1 MDVFIWDGNGRF
13 HHTPPPS
20 STPAKPTAIPI
31 VTAVFHQPPS
41 SKTKTHG
48 ICYNNRM
55 IAEAKDLTTIRQQL
69 NDCLPDIGERY
80 SVSYLGIF
88 GSYVRDEAT
97 PESDLDV
104 LVDFSTPPTLFQF
117 VRLKNELSD
126 LLGISVDLV
135 MKSALKPKI
144 GAHVLAEVVPV

>member
-1 MDVFIWDGNGRF
+1 
-13 HHTPPPS
+13 
-20 STPAKPTAIPI
+20 
-31 VTAVFHQPPS
+31 
-41 SKTKTHG
+41 
-48 ICYNNRM
+48 M
-55 IAEAKDLTTIRQQL
+55 IAEEKDLTMIRQQL
-69 NDCLPDIGERY
+69 NDCLPDISERY

-97 PESDLDV
+97 PESDLDI
-104 LVDFSTPPTLFQF
+104 LVDFSMPPTLFQF

>member
-1 MDVFIWDGNGRF
+1 
-13 HHTPPPS
+13 
-20 STPAKPTAIPI
+20 
-31 VTAVFHQPPS
+31 
-41 SKTKTHG
+41 
-48 ICYNNRM
+48 M
-55 IAEAKDLTTIRQQL
+55 IAEEKDLTMIRQQL
-69 NDCLPDIGERY
+69 NDCLPDISERY

-97 PESDLDV
+97 PESDLDI
-104 LVDFSTPPTLFQF
+104 LVDFSMPPTLFQF

-144 GAHVLAEVVPV
+144 GEQVLAEVVPV